1 MSGVKRLHIIVCW
14 EGEHA
19 TSQTITEDLPHDVS
33 HTYIVGELISVR
45 VCYQIYLILKWNK
58 IDRI

>member
-19 TSQTITEDLPHDVS
+19 KSQTITEDLPHDVS

-45 VCYQIYLILKWNK
+45 LCYQIYLILN
-58 IDRI
+58 RIR